1 MKKYS
6 KTNLQNNFVDCEKNL
21 IKPFQ
26 KSAESTE
33 KEKWLKKSGKKGF
46 TLVELMVVVAVLA
59 MLISFSVVSMA
70 SVNRRKATKVGRLI
84 DSELTLL
91 ASNAYSRDGMWRLE
105 ISYDKTEDQ
114 YILTQQYNTADV
126 NTEEKWEEKWFDF
139 SKVIISDNVE
149 ISLGGNSFNKNKT
162 EETCYI
168 AVSKENG
175 YYLTEG
181 AFENYFCDKIFVHS
195 ASKVVTVDM
204 SKESGGHR
212 VID

>member
-1 MKKYS
+1 MKKNS
-6 KTNLQNNFVDCEKNL
+6 KTNLQNKFVACDKNL

-33 KEKWLKKSGKKGF
+33 NEKWLKKSGKKGF
-46 TLVELMVVVAVLA
+46 TLVELMIVVVVLA
-59 MLISFSVVSMA
+59 ILVSFSVVSMV
-70 SVNRRKATKVGRLI
+70 SVNRRKATKVGKLI

-91 ASNAYSRDGMWRLE
+91 ASTAYSRDGMWRLE
-105 ISYDKTEDQ
+105 ISYDENEDQ
-114 YILTQQYNTADV
+114 YILTQQYNTEDV
-126 NTEEKWEEKWFDF
+126 YDEEKWFDF

-149 ISLGGNSFNKNKT
+149 ISLGGDSFNKNNT

-175 YYLTEG
+175 CYLTEG
-181 AFENYFCDKIFVHS
+181 AFETYFCDKIFVHS
-195 ASKVVTVDM
+195 ASKVVTIDM
-204 SKESGGHR
+204 SEKSGGHR

>member
-1 MKKYS
+1 MKRYS
-6 KTNLQNNFVDCEKNL
+6 KTNLQNKFVTCEKNL

-26 KSAESTE
+26 KSAENTE
-33 KEKWLKKSGKKGF
+33 NEKWLRKSGKKGF
-46 TLVELMVVVAVLA
+46 TLVELMVVIAVLA

-70 SVNRRKATKVGRLI
+70 SVNRRKATKVGKLI

-105 ISYDKTEDQ
+105 ISYDEDEEQ
-114 YILTQQYNTADV
+114 YVLTQQYNTENVYD
-126 NTEEKWEEKWFDF
+126 EEKWYDF
-139 SKVIISDNVE
+139 SKVIISDSVE
-149 ISLGGNSFNKNKT
+149 ISLGGTSFNKNKT

-175 YYLTEG
+175 CYLTEG
-181 AFENYFCDKIFVHS
+181 AFEDYFCDKIFVHS
-195 ASKVVTVDM
+195 LSKVVTIDM

-212 VID
+212 VVD